1 MNVPLKM
8 KKTSLTTF
16 VNNITYFSNFSC
28 KSWFPVSAF
37 PVVITKTWWLWWCSC
52 LTCFLVSGL
61 SSFLTCPGDQFTV
74 WGSETI
80 QKKNMCISIWLNSLT
95 VEYSLI
101 IFCNISIRLHVSL
114 TCTGV
119 YVELEGLNLWKDSSI
134 DPIKVDI
141 DI

>member
-37 PVVITKTWWLWWCSC
+37 PVAITNTWWLQWCSC
-52 LTCFLVSGL
+52 LTCTSFLASGL
-61 SSFLTCPGDQFTV
+61 SSFLTYPDDQLTV

-80 QKKNMCISIWLNSLT
+80 PNICADLQCIWLTSHHGRFTHYIAQNKHT
-95 VEYSLI
+95 IKFNMHVE
-101 IFCNISIRLHVSL
+101 FA
-114 TCTGV
+114 
-119 YVELEGLNLWKDSSI
+119 GLNLWKTSNI
-134 DPIKVDI
+134 VPITVGI
-141 DI
+141 DIV

>member
-16 VNNITYFSNFSC
+16 VNNITYLSNFSC

-37 PVVITKTWWLWWCSC
+37 PVVITNTWWLQWCSC
-52 LTCFLVSGL
+52 LTSFLASGL
-61 SSFLTCPGDQFTV
+61 SSFLTCPDDQLTV

-80 QKKNMCISIWLNSLT
+80 QKDMCRSIWLNSHYGRFT
-95 VEYSLI
+95 HYIAQNKHTIKFNMHVE
-101 IFCNISIRLHVSL
+101 FA
-114 TCTGV
+114 
-119 YVELEGLNLWKDSSI
+119 GLNLWKTSSI
-134 DPIKVDI
+134 VPIKVGI

>member
-52 LTCFLVSGL
+52 LTSFLASGL
-61 SSFLTCPGDQFTV
+61 SSFLTCPDDQLTV

-80 QKKNMCISIWLNSLT
+80 PNIYADLQCIWLTSHHGRFTHYIAQHKHAIKFNMH
-95 VEYSLI
+95 VE
-101 IFCNISIRLHVSL
+101 FDR
-114 TCTGV
+114 
-119 YVELEGLNLWKDSSI
+119 LNLWKTSSI

-141 DI
+141 DTV